1 MLRTR
6 IYVMR
11 WTMTLLVTAA
21 LAGTAS
27 AAPPDHAGGPG
38 KSGKSAP
45 GQSKHMDK
53 GNKPEHRGSD
63 KGHKAHKGGSH
74 DDRRG
79 DHRDGDQ
86 RHGDRGGLDVDVF
99 FDARHRDIIR
109 GYYGSEF
116 RGGNCPPGLAK
127 KRNGCMPPGQAKKWR
142 VGHPLPGDV
151 DYYPVPHDLER
162 ILGYD
167 NPAYKLIRVGGDIL
181 RIGVGTGIVVE
192 AVEDL
197 GGLF

>member
-1 MLRTR
+1 MFRTR

-11 WTMTLLVTAA
+11 WIVMLLVTAA
-21 LAGTAS
+21 LAGTAN
-27 AAPPDHAGGPG
+27 AAPPDHAGGPN
-38 KSGKSAP
+38 
-45 GQSKHMDK
+45 K
-53 GNKPEHRGSD
+53 GKPEQAQQAGKKAKPGKDHSGPAKHADQSDRDHRR
-63 KGHKAHKGGSH
+63 
-74 DDRRG
+74 DR
-79 DHRDGDQ
+79 DFRDGDR
-86 RHGDRGGLDVDVF
+86 RHRDRGGVDVF

-116 RGGNCPPGLAK
+116 QLGHCPPGLAK

-151 DYYPVPHDLER
+151 IYHDLPHDLER

>member
-1 MLRTR
+1 MMVKTR
-6 IYVMR
+6 IYVTR
-11 WTMTLLVTAA
+11 WILMLLVTAA

-27 AAPPDHAGGPG
+27 AGPPDHAGP
-38 KSGKSAP
+38 P
-45 GQSKHMDK
+45 
-53 GNKPEHRGSD
+53 GNKGKGPPAHAGKPGRDHRG
-63 KGHKAHKGGSH
+63 GHDDFRH
-74 DDRRG
+74 DRRG
-79 DHRDGDQ
+79 DI
-86 RHGDRGGLDVDVF
+86 DVDIF
-99 FDARHRDIIR
+99 FDSRHRDIIR

-116 RGGNCPPGLAK
+116 NAGHCPPGLAK

-142 VGHPLPGDV
+142 IGHPLPGDV